1 LQVLIESRDRRA
13 SPIPISRC
21 QAFERAINVA
31 TAIIHIMKIGVF
43 SVILGSMKLEQTL
56 DYLSGLGVQAIELG
70 AGGYAGTRH
79 CPVDALLASD
89 RKAKEFLKAI
99 HSRGLQISALTCA
112 GNNVHPNKRKAAT
125 FDRDFRRAVELAN
138 KLAVEVVITFSGCPG
153 GARGDRSP
161 NWVTCPWPPDY
172 LEILDYQ
179 WNRVVIPYWTKAA
192 KLLGRHGVKVGL
204 EMHPGFVVYN
214 PETLLKLRKAV
225 GPVIGANF
233 DPSHLFWQGIDPC
246 MAVRALK
253 GAIWH
258 CHAKDTAIHKWNST
272 THGILD
278 TKHYR
283 EELNRAWIFRTV
295 GYGHPRHFWC
305 DFVSA
310 LRMTGYDGVL
320 SMEHEDSLM
329 TPREGLEK
337 GVRFLQSIVLNE
349 ARGTV
354 TWA

>member
-1 LQVLIESRDRRA
+1 
-13 SPIPISRC
+13 
-21 QAFERAINVA
+21 
-31 TAIIHIMKIGVF
+31 MKVGVF
-43 SVILGSMKLEQTL
+43 SVILGSRKLEATL
-56 DYLSGLGVQAIELG
+56 DYLASLGVQAVELG
-70 AGGYAGTRH
+70 AGGYAGTSH
-79 CPVDALLASD
+79 CPVDELLASN
-89 RKAKEFLKAI
+89 RKAKEFVQAI
-99 HSRGLQISALTCA
+99 RSRGLQISALTCA
-112 GNNVHPNKRKAAT
+112 GNNIHPRKKLAAS
-125 FDRDFRRAVELAN
+125 FDRDFQKAVQLAN
-138 KLAVEVVITFSGCPG
+138 KLEVDVVITFAGCPG
-153 GARGDRSP
+153 GAPGDKSP

-179 WNRVVIPYWTKAA
+179 WNKVVIPYWQKAA
-192 KLLGRHGVKVGL
+192 RLLKQNGVKVGL

-214 PETLLKLRKAV
+214 PETLLRLRKTV

-246 MAVRALK
+246 AAVRALK

-258 CHAKDTAIHKWNST
+258 CHAKDTAIHEWNSLT
-272 THGILD
+272 NGTLD

-283 EELNRAWIFRTV
+283 DELKRSWIFRTV

-305 DFVSA
+305 NFVST
-310 LRMTGYDGVL
+310 LRMIGYDGVL

-337 GVRFLQSIVLNE
+337 GVRFLQSILLEE
-349 ARGTV
+349 AKGKV

>member
-1 LQVLIESRDRRA
+1 
-13 SPIPISRC
+13 
-21 QAFERAINVA
+21 
-31 TAIIHIMKIGVF
+31 MKVGVF
-43 SVILGSMKLEQTL
+43 TVILGSMKLEATL
-56 DYLSGLGVQAIELG
+56 DYLARLEVQAVELG
-70 AGGYAGTRH
+70 AGGYAGTSH
-79 CPVDALLASD
+79 CPVDELLASS
-89 RKAKEFLKAI
+89 RKAKAFVQAI
-99 HSRGLQISALTCA
+99 RSRGLQISALTCA
-112 GNNVHPNKRKAAT
+112 GNNIHPVKKLAAS
-125 FDRDFRRAVELAN
+125 FDRDFQKAIRLAN
-138 KLAVEVVITFSGCPG
+138 QLEVGVVITFAGCPG
-153 GARGDRSP
+153 GAPGDRSP

-179 WNRVVIPYWTKAA
+179 WNKVVIPYWQKAA
-192 KLLGRHGVKVGL
+192 RLLKQNGVKVGL

-214 PETLLKLRKAV
+214 PETLLRLRKAV

-246 MAVRALK
+246 AAVRALE

-258 CHAKDTAIHKWNST
+258 CHAKDTAIHQWNSVT
-272 THGILD
+272 NGRLD
-278 TKHYR
+278 TRHYR
-283 EELNRAWIFRTV
+283 DELNRAWIFRTV

-305 DFVSA
+305 DFVST

-337 GVRFLQSIVLNE
+337 GVRFLQSIVLEE
-349 ARGTV
+349 AKGKV

>member
-1 LQVLIESRDRRA
+1 
-13 SPIPISRC
+13 
-21 QAFERAINVA
+21 
-31 TAIIHIMKIGVF
+31 MKVGVF
-43 SVILGSMKLEQTL
+43 SVILGSLKLERAL
-56 DYLSGLGVQAIELG
+56 DYLAGLGVQAVELG

-79 CPVDALLASD
+79 CPVDALLASN
-89 RKAKEFLKAI
+89 RKAKEFLNAI
-99 HSRGLQISALTCA
+99 HSRGLRISALTCA
-112 GNNVHPNKRKAAT
+112 GNNVHPVKKRAAD
-125 FDRDFRRAVELAN
+125 FDRDFQKAVRLAN
-138 KLAVEVVITFSGCPG
+138 KLEVEVVITFAGCPG
-153 GARGDRSP
+153 GAPGDKSP

-179 WNRVVIPYWTKAA
+179 WDRVVIPYWTKAA
-192 KLLGRHGVKVGL
+192 RLLKQNGVKVGL

-246 MAVRALK
+246 AAVRALR

-258 CHAKDTAIHKWNST
+258 CHAKDTAIHEWNSVT
-272 THGILD
+272 NGTLD

-283 EELNRAWIFRTV
+283 DEVNRAWIFRTV

-305 DFVSA
+305 NFVSA
-310 LRMTGYDGVL
+310 LRMAGYDGVL

-329 TPREGLEK
+329 TAREGLEK
-337 GVRFLQSIVLNE
+337 GVRFLQGIVLQE
-349 ARGTV
+349 AKGDV